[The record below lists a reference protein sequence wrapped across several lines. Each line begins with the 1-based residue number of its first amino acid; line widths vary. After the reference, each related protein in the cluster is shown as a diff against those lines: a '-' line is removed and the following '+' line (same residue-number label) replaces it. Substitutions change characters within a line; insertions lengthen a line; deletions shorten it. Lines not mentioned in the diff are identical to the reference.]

1 MKVGRITRKKKKSN
15 NLLFLVA
22 VGCSIVLVICII
34 LAVTSSGNN
43 SVNEIVSFQLRGS
56 ETMSLYVGEGYREPG
71 YIASGSVSG
80 DLNNYVTVDGKVNTG
95 SEGTYDV
102 EYKLSY
108 NGAVLYKTRTINV
121 IKKPNNHSSITQ
133 DSISGG
139 SSSGSGDSSVSADTS
154 ERIKIKMIG
163 YSNIYLLKGT
173 TYTDEGCKAVTN
185 GGVDVSDKIV
195 TTGNVDVNTPG
206 NYKIS
211 YTITDSLGSS
221 ATIERNVEVLD
232 MYVSSTISE
241 KSATNKSVV
250 LKINSV
256 VDKFSHIILPDGKK
270 VNDSNIEYVISK
282 NGTYAFKVYNTYG
295 LMRQY
300 NYNISNIDKEAPNGS
315 CSGYTTGRKS
325 YITINSKDNTGV
337 LKYVIN
343 GIGYSSNNITLNSVV
358 NNPQITIYD
367 MVGNTKTITCSLEN
381 RYSYVS
387 SDPSFKLSYK
397 YVNDGNNIP
406 YALFSPSS
414 ASGNQDGTPV
424 VLWLHGSGEVGK
436 GESAFKSSGLLKV
449 LNEWKLDGINAY
461 VVCPQLTGKYSGSW
475 NNTKSWN
482 AVNKLL
488 DQLGKELNFDTSK
501 ISVVGHS
508 LGGIGAQYFGYH
520 GRDKFSAMVVLSGYG
535 TGLDLSQLK
544 NMPTLGFVGTTGA
557 GEDSASYN
565 YMVGTFKKYFGEE
578 NTIVINASH
587 GGLPKKA
594 FTDDSNKDNKSD
606 LFEWM
611 LAQEK

>member
-1 MKVGRITRKKKKSN
+1 MKMGRIRRKKKSD
-15 NLLFLVA
+15 NLLFLVGI
-22 VGCSIVLVICII
+22 VCSIILVICII
-34 LAVTSSGNN
+34 VAISSSGNN
-43 SVNEIVSFQLRGS
+43 SVNEIVSFQLKGS
-56 ETMSLYVGEGYREPG
+56 ETMTLYVGEGYREPG
-71 YIASGSVSG
+71 FIATGSVSG

-95 SEGTYDV
+95 SEGAYEVD
-102 EYKLSY
+102 YKLSY
-108 NGAVLYKTRTINV
+108 NGAVLYKSRKINV
-121 IKKPNNHSSITQ
+121 IRKPISQNSITQ

-139 SSSGSGDSSVSADTS
+139 DSSGNGNTNVSADTN

-163 YSNIYLLKGT
+163 YPQIYLLKGT
-173 TYTDEGCKAVTN
+173 AYNDEGCKAVTN
-185 GGVDVSDKIV
+185 GGVDVSDKIIV
-195 TTGNVDVNTPG
+195 SGNVDVNSPG
-206 NYKIS
+206 IYKIS

-221 ATIERNVEVLD
+221 ATIERSVEVLD
-232 MYVSSTISE
+232 MYVTSSVSE
-241 KSATNKSVV
+241 KSSTNKSVV

-256 VDKFSHIILPDGKK
+256 VDKFSHIILPEGKK
-270 VNDSNIEYVISK
+270 VTDKNIEYVISK

-300 NYNISNIDKEAPNGS
+300 NYNISNIDKEAPSGS

-325 YITINSKDNTGV
+325 YITVNAKDNLGV

-367 MVGNTKTITCSLEN
+367 MVGNTKTISCSLEN

-387 SDPSFKLSYK
+387 SDPSIKLSYK

-414 ASGNQDGTPV
+414 ANENKDGTPV
-424 VLWLHGSGEVGK
+424 ILWLHGSGEVGK
-436 GESAFKSSGLLKV
+436 GESAFKNSGLLKTLV
-449 LNEWKLDGINAY
+449 DWNLDGINAY
-461 VVCPQLTGKYSGSW
+461 VVCPQLTGKYSGTWS
-475 NNTKSWN
+475 NTKSWD

-520 GRDKFSAMVVLSGYG
+520 GRDKFSAMVVLSGYA

-544 NMPTLGFVGTTGA
+544 NMPTLGFVGTIGA
-557 GEDSASYN
+557 GEDSSSYN
-565 YMVGTFKKYFGEE
+565 YMVGTFKKNFGEE
-578 NTIVINASH
+578 NTIVINTSH
-587 GGLPKKA
+587 GALPKKA

-611 LAQEK
+611 LAQER